1 MASTVPHL
9 LLDEDGSEISEAA
22 FAPNVVWEV
31 GDTLVLGALQRY
43 RVIER
48 RDGETTIVLVVER
61 L

>member
-22 FAPNVVWEV
+22 FAPGVVWEV
-31 GDTLVLGALQRY
+31 GDTIVLGALQRY

-48 RDGETTIVLVVER
+48 RPGDTVVLVVER